1 MEQLCPTKLF
11 GGAKT
16 NVDINQQLSVSESLL
31 QQDINGQLH
40 TVCVKEF
47 LVPLRGRYKL
57 KIVRLRT
64 FLP

>member
-47 LVPLRGRYKL
+47 LVPL
-57 KIVRLRT
+57 
-64 FLP
+64 